1 MLGFLTRRFGA
12 MLPSMPQYRIS
23 EVAELLGVSD
33 DTVRRWVASGRLAA
47 GHDNAGRQ
55 VIDGEALAVFARAQT
70 AADGAGRVSARNRL
84 AGVITDV
91 AVDGLMARVDVAAGR
106 FRLVSLMTRE
116 AAEELGLRPGVLA
129 TAVVKATTVVIEA
142 GEAHG

>member
-1 MLGFLTRRFGA
+1 MLENV
-12 MLPSMPQYRIS
+12 PQYRIS

-33 DTVRRWVASGRLAA
+33 DTVRRWVASERLPA
-47 GHDNAGRQ
+47 GQDNAGRQ
-55 VIDGEALAVFARAQT
+55 VIDGDALARFARAQT
-70 AADGAGRVSARNRL
+70 AVDGPGRVSARNRL
-84 AGVITDV
+84 PGIVTDV
-91 AVDGLMARVDVAAGR
+91 AVDGVMARVDVAAGR

-129 TAVVKATTVVIEA
+129 TAVVKATTVVIET

>member
-1 MLGFLTRRFGA
+1 VPR
-12 MLPSMPQYRIS
+12 YRIS

-33 DTVRRWVASGRLAA
+33 DTVRRWAASGTLPVER
-47 GHDNAGRQ
+47 DSAGRQ
-55 VIDGEALAVFARAQT
+55 VIDGRALAEFARAQID
-70 AADGAGRVSARNRL
+70 ASDGARVSARNRL
-84 AGVITDV
+84 AGIVTDV
-91 AVDGLMARVDVAAGR
+91 TVDGLMARVDLAAGR

-116 AAEELGLRPGVLA
+116 AAQELGLEPGMLA

>member
-1 MLGFLTRRFGA
+1 M
-12 MLPSMPQYRIS
+12 MPIMPHYRIS

-33 DTVRRWVASGRLAA
+33 DTVRRWVASGRLRA
-47 GHDNAGRQ
+47 DQDDAGRQ
-55 VIDGEALAVFARAQT
+55 VVDGPELAAFARAQT
-70 AADGAGRVSARNRL
+70 AAGGEGRVSARNRL
-84 AGVITDV
+84 AGIVTDV

-129 TAVVKATTVVIEA
+129 TAVVKATTVVIET
-142 GEAHG
+142 GQVHG